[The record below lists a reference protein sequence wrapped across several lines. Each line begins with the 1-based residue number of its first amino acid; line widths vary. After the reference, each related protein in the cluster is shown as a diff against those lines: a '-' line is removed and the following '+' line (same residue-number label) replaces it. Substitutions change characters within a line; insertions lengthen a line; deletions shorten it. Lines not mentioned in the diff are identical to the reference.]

1 MRKSSIIVIVIL
13 LTVCGIAYFLQTT
26 STVMPLQNIQMI
38 ATMLVIIA
46 FCALGYI
53 FVEDRVGHS
62 VSDNTQGDRPL
73 EVSYQTKPETRAEK
87 KEVPQGRYKSSDMMP
102 FGQTLPF
109 EIKRPGTKYR
119 KTKTDWVDVGD
130 YVSVGDFHFAG
141 DEIRWLG
148 DRQGR
153 GEVILDIEKDGWWY
167 TLTIEAGTS
176 ADDLV
181 DALKQITP
189 ERVATARNMRKP
201 NIRSETI
208 EGYVNQQNLQGQW
221 ERQDAISL
229 TITPLYLVILA
240 NGSIFEAIRLEQII
254 NVHCI
259 EHPMAL
265 DESALL
271 LSFETQVGNRQA
283 YEITDKTFC
292 DRLATASRESVNQE
306 PQRKKKQQQ

>member
-1 MRKSSIIVIVIL
+1 MRNNQLPDIFIIPVLVGVFVLFARFAFGVPWETIGLIAGGIVFIGFFRAIYTL
-13 LTVCGIAYFLQTT
+13 SKDAGKQGFSLNKIRERFNEL
-26 STVMPLQNIQMI
+26 
-38 ATMLVIIA
+38 
-46 FCALGYI
+46 
-53 FVEDRVGHS
+53 EHS
-62 VSDNTQGDRPL
+62 
-73 EVSYQTKPETRAEK
+73 KEK

-221 ERQDAISL
+221 QRQDVISL
-229 TITPLYLVILA
+229 TITPLYLVILS
-240 NGSIFEAIRLEQII
+240 NGSIFEAIRLEQIL

-271 LSFETQVGNRQA
+271 LSFETQVGSRQA